1 MANPE
6 HVEGIKKGTAVWN
19 QWRQEHPEIESYPAD
34 ADPSTINLKLAVGN
48 VQETRN
54 RIK

>member
-6 HVEGIKKGTAVWN
+6 HVEGIKRAPLCGISGGRNILKLSRIRLTPISV
-19 QWRQEHPEIESYPAD
+19 
-34 ADPSTINLKLAVGN
+34 NLKLAVGN